1 MKMTNTQIR
10 ALAET
15 LATEINEKVKIKNA
29 EILSEENFMK
39 WLPNNQEIAALVW
52 GITDRIAF
60 LKDMSKQKGHYAF
73 PKMSE
78 DFLKEEF
85 KKGLK
90 LSQTVDISEIQNAII
105 IETIECGNLNEIV
118 EKITSKYI

>member
-10 ALAET
+10 ALAEKLT
-15 LATEINEKVKIKNA
+15 TEINEKVKIKNA
-29 EILSEENFMK
+29 ELLSEENFMK

-52 GITDRIAF
+52 GITDRIAI

-73 PKMSE
+73 PKMPE

-90 LSQTVDISEIQNAII
+90 LSQTVNISEIQNAII